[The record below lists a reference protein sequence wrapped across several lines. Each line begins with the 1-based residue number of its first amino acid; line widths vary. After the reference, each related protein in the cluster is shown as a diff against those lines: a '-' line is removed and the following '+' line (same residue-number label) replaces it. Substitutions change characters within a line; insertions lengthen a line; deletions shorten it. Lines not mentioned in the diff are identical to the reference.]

1 MHSLY
6 SNIFGFIWGQS
17 YAGFAKKLRKN
28 TQRPYFFS
36 RLWATFIRKSTF
48 WATFWEITGTFLGNL
63 KQLVESP
70 IWGCAPKEKFE
81 IFIALTLRGQGCRQ
95 QLHCTYPNLP
105 IGAGWWLL
113 YVENSRSEAL
123 AKSGNNSSSACSLL
137 ACMISPLFPTR
148 MSNKGWSF
156 LGIKFLH
163 RIHKKHTTFRHK
175 LPLSH

>member
-1 MHSLY
+1 MLVLSKNCAKILRDLTFFSDFEQLSLERATFEQL
-6 SNIFGFIWGQS
+6 SE
-17 YAGFAKKLRKN
+17 KLRE
-28 TQRPYFFS
+28 R
-36 RLWATFIRKSTF
+36 
-48 WATFWEITGTFLGNL
+48 FWEISSNL
-63 KQLVESP
+63 WKVLSG
-70 IWGCAPKEKFE
+70 GCAPKEKFE

-156 LGIKFLH
+156 LGIKLLH
-163 RIHKKHTTFRHK
+163 RIHKKQTIFCHK
-175 LPLSH
+175 LPLSQRTWYCTGLTG